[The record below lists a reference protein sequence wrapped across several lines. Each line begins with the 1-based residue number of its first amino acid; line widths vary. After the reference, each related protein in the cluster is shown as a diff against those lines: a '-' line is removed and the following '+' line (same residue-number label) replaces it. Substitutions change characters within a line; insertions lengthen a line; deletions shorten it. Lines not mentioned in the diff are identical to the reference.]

1 MPRLPIDY
9 SKTIMYKLVCNDL
22 SITECYVGHTTD
34 MTKRKSQH
42 KKCCNNEKADSHNE
56 KKYTFIR
63 ENGGWENW
71 SMVMIEEYPCDNRIE
86 AEKRERFWFEDLNS
100 QLNTNRPYATIEE
113 RNEYLKQYQKEYY
126 QQNKINYKYDNEKKK
141 QFYQA
146 NKDKIN
152 EYQRRRYALNKLKS

>member
-1 MPRLPIDY
+1 MPRIPIEY

-42 KKCCNNEKADSHNE
+42 KSCCNNEKCKQFNQQ
-56 KKYTFIR
+56 KYIFIR

-71 SMVMIEEYPCDNRIE
+71 SMIMIEEYPCNNRVE
-86 AEKRERFWFEDLNS
+86 AEKRERFWFEDLKS
-100 QLNTNRPYATIEE
+100 KLNMCRPHRTIKEKKE
-113 RNEYLKQYQKEYY
+113 HNKEYREE
-126 QQNKINYKYDNEKKK
+126 NKDKINEQRKEYRE
-141 QFYQA
+141 A